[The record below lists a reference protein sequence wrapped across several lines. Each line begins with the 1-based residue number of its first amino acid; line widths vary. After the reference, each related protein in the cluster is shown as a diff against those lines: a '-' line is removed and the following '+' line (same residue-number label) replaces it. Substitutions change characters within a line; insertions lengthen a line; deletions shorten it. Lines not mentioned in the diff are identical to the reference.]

1 LWAALAAAAE
11 DRGAGEVGERG
22 EGVVLVGVEEE
33 GWEWL
38 GVGVGG
44 VGERGV
50 G

>member
-1 LWAALAAAAE
+1 
-11 DRGAGEVGERG
+11 
-22 EGVVLVGVEEE
+22 VGVEEE